1 MSKYLAGLVVGCGLS
16 YAASAGVVGAPQ
28 PQAGAASTVDADGP
42 GRRAFDGTRPP
53 AANGTDTGQA
63 GNGAGDTSS
72 SATADLSV
80 TVSDGAV
87 TAVPGTG
94 VTYLIRISN
103 AGPDPVVQA
112 RVTDNFP
119 PALSCSWTCAGPGTC
134 APSGTGAIH
143 DLTALPVGATVT
155 YTASCAIHPAAT
167 GTLSNSAGVQS
178 LGAELDPNTADND
191 ATDVDT
197 LIRFADV
204 ALTLTDDRGW
214 VGVGGTLNYVI
225 RVSNATGPSRVD
237 VTLADPL
244 PAGVDNGSWICIPIG
259 GASCSSG
266 SGNLM
271 TTTASLPVGTEAIYR
286 YTATARAADANDQ
299 IINTAT
305 VSLTSGVDGDPAND
319 TATDA
324 TRLVIFADG
333 FGEATPTLA
342 TATGDAVDFILPLSP
357 ARRLACRRDGP
368 AGQDRACR

>member
-1 MSKYLAGLVVGCGLS
+1 MSKYLAGLVLGCGLS
-16 YAASAGVVGAPQ
+16 YAVSAGIVGASQ
-28 PQAGAASTVDADGP
+28 PEAGAASAVDAEGP
-42 GRRAFDGTRPP
+42 GQRAFDSTHAP
-53 AANGTDTGQA
+53 AANGTSTGPA
-63 GNGAGDTSS
+63 GNRAGDRSS

-80 TVSDGAV
+80 TISDNTA

-94 VTYLIRISN
+94 VTYLIRVSN
-103 AGPDPVVQA
+103 AGPDPVAQA
-112 RVTDNFP
+112 RVTDSFP
-119 PALSCSWTCAGPGTC
+119 PALSCTWTCAGPGTC
-134 APSGTGAIH
+134 AASGTGAID

-155 YTASCAIHPAAT
+155 YTASCAIHPAVT
-167 GTLSNSAGVQS
+167 GTLSNSVGVQS

-204 ALTLTDDRGW
+204 ALTLTDDRSR

-225 RVSNATGPSRVD
+225 RVGNATGPSRVD

-244 PAGVDNGSWICIPIG
+244 PAGVDDGRWICIPIG

-271 TTTASLPVGTEAIYR
+271 TTTASLPVGAEAIYR

-333 FGEATPTLA
+333 FDEATPTLA
-342 TATGDAVDFILPLSP
+342 TAARDAVEFILPLTP
-357 ARRLACRRDGP
+357 AHRL
-368 AGQDRACR
+368 